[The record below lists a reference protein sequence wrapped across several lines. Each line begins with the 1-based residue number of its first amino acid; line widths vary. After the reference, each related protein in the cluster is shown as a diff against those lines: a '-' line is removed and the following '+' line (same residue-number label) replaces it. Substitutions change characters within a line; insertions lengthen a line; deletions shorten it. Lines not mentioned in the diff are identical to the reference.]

1 MSSLSVFHGLQS
13 CLDSQTNPDDII
25 KPQQL
30 HRSSRPVWVFAENQA
45 SDENRASFHGLKSVN
60 FLNNPV
66 MDIAPPLPAIYAKQ
80 TLSTNSNL
88 DMCTETLGCETGA
101 MCSGYELEIG
111 SLKKRKKKKKMNP
124 TPSEFP
130 PPLTTLSGEGRL
142 RLGRKREKGR
152 LLLIPFK
159 PFAVESERSGGRLRL
174 RILPAKEM
182 EEAQE
187 GGGGEEGK
195 EKLGGEDED
204 GLDEK
209 GCFGNGGGGK
219 YRRCKEGEGGGAR
232 RKKIAP
238 VAIFNC
244 DSFLVASS

>member
-1 MSSLSVFHGLQS
+1 MPSMSSLSVFHGLQS

-25 KPQQL
+25 KLQQL
-30 HRSSRPVWVFAENQA
+30 HRWPRPVWFFTENQA
-45 SDENRASFHGLKSVN
+45 SEENRASFHGLKSVN

-66 MDIAPPLPAIYAKQ
+66 TDIDPLPSIYAKQ

-111 SLKKRKKKKKMNP
+111 SLKKRKKKKNP
-124 TPSEFP
+124 TPRSATPPEFP

-159 PFAVESERSGGRLRL
+159 PFAVESERSGGRLLL

-182 EEAQE
+182 E

-204 GLDEK
+204 EDGFDDM

-219 YRRCKEGEGGGAR
+219 YRRSGRCNKGEGGRPA
-232 RKKIAP
+232 
-238 VAIFNC
+238 AIFNC

>member
-30 HRSSRPVWVFAENQA
+30 HRSSRPVWVFAENQG
-45 SDENRASFHGLKSVN
+45 SEENRASFHGLKSVN

-111 SLKKRKKKKKMNP
+111 SLKKRKKKKKKKNP
-124 TPSEFP
+124 TPPEFP
-130 PPLTTLSGEGRL
+130 PPLTTLKL
-142 RLGRKREKGR
+142 FF
-152 LLLIPFK
+152 FK
-159 PFAVESERSGGRLRL
+159 F
-174 RILPAKEM
+174 I
-182 EEAQE
+182 
-187 GGGGEEGK
+187 
-195 EKLGGEDED
+195 
-204 GLDEK
+204 
-209 GCFGNGGGGK
+209 
-219 YRRCKEGEGGGAR
+219 
-232 RKKIAP
+232 
-238 VAIFNC
+238 
-244 DSFLVASS
+244 